1 MRLPTQAT
9 SLQISTSH
17 SQYLAAAEA
26 TATSIKDQTSLPKEG
41 FATITATRINSET
54 YRGIVWQTPNVVM
67 DGIPTTFVT
76 VTANAGSAH
85 FATAQHAAVPATGTQ
100 TGRPL
105 LEPAEVGLPDWSPLL
120 TIFLLTWVAM
130 AWILA
135 LVIFLATFPE
145 KVAWLDR
152 LLRRRPR
159 KNRHEYVRS
168 KDDASDLS
176 DFGRSALNPT
186 ASTNTYRSRKIR
198 DVESSIQDTATVATG
213 LGISFNGML
222 NTPRLR
228 RPRSFDRDSLH
239 IHDPRPH
246 ANIASTAPLP
256 SNRSFA
262 ELSPTSTGTSVHVK
276 DLESGDYESS
286 VHRRPIIEEE
296 LISEEGGIVGVLE
309 SVNAVIEFV
318 ADRLARMTSDR
329 VTDGAERG
337 LLLPVKENERA
348 PRVAEYGEC

>member
-1 MRLPTQAT
+1 
-9 SLQISTSH
+9 
-17 SQYLAAAEA
+17 
-26 TATSIKDQTSLPKEG
+26 
-41 FATITATRINSET
+41 
-54 YRGIVWQTPNVVM
+54 M

-76 VTANAGSAH
+76 VTANADSLP
-85 FATAQHAAVPATGTQ
+85 FAAAQHATTATGTQ

-105 LEPAEVGLPDWSPLL
+105 LESAEVGLPDWSPLL
-120 TIFLLTWVAM
+120 TIFLLTWVAT

-152 LLRRRPR
+152 LLRRRTR
-159 KNRHEYVRS
+159 KDRHEYVRPNS
-168 KDDASDLS
+168 DTSDVSDNGHSASHS
-176 DFGRSALNPT
+176 T
-186 ASTNTYRSRKIR
+186 ASTNIYRNRKIR

-213 LGISFNGML
+213 LGISFDGAL
-222 NTPRLR
+222 STPRLR
-228 RPRSFDRDSLH
+228 RPRSFDRDSLRT
-239 IHDPRPH
+239 HDPRPH
-246 ANIASTAPLP
+246 ANTASTAPLP
-256 SNRSFA
+256 SDRSFA
-262 ELSPTSTGTSVHVK
+262 ELSPTSTDTSVRVK
-276 DLESGDYESS
+276 DLESGDYKSP

-296 LISEEGGIVGVLE
+296 GISGDGGIVGVLE

-348 PRVAEYGEC
+348 PRVAEFGEC